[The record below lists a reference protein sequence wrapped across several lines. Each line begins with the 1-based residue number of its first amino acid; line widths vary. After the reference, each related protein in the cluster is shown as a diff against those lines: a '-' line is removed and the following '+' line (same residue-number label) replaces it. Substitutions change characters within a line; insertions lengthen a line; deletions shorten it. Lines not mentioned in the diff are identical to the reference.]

1 MGSAP
6 AWTSGRGLLGP
17 LKPLLGRWQAE
28 AMGPGAARM
37 MRCTRSFEPVLGG
50 AWILLNAR
58 WEMGPGK
65 AYEEMALYGKGEDG
79 ALAFS
84 SFTSDGKSSRGR
96 TTDGT
101 DVHPQAI
108 AFEAQMP
115 AGLARMIY
123 WPAEEEG
130 FYFAV
135 ESRTKQGWNRFMR
148 HHYRAVSQSEISPAP
163 PSRPAAS

>member
-1 MGSAP
+1 MGSDP
-6 AWTSGRGLLGP
+6 AWKSGRGLLGP
-17 LKPLLGRWQAE
+17 LKPLLGRWEAE
-28 AMGPGAARM
+28 AAGPGAASV

-50 AWILLNAR
+50 AWILLSAR
-58 WEMGPGK
+58 WETGPGK
-65 AYEEMALYGKGEDG
+65 AYEESALYGRGEDG
-79 ALAFS
+79 VLAFS

-96 TTDGT
+96 LADGS
-101 DVHPQAI
+101 DVHPQAV

-135 ESRTKQGWNRFMR
+135 ESRTKAGWNRFMR
-148 HHYRAVSQSEISPAP
+148 HHYRAMD
-163 PSRPAAS
+163 

>member
-6 AWTSGRGLLGP
+6 EWKSGRGLLGP
-17 LKPLLGRWQAE
+17 LKPLLGRWEAE
-28 AMGPGAARM
+28 AAGPGGASL
-37 MRCTRSFEPVLGG
+37 MRCTRSFKPVLGG
-50 AWILLNAR
+50 AWIRLDAR

-65 AYEEMALYGKGEDG
+65 AYQEIALFGRGADG
-79 ALAFS
+79 ALSFS

-96 TTDGT
+96 LADGG

-115 AGLARMIY
+115 AGLARMLY
-123 WPAEEEG
+123 WPADEEEG

-135 ESRTKQGWNRFMR
+135 ESRTRTGWNRFMR
-148 HHYRAVSQSEISPAP
+148 HHYRPLV
-163 PSRPAAS
+163 RPD